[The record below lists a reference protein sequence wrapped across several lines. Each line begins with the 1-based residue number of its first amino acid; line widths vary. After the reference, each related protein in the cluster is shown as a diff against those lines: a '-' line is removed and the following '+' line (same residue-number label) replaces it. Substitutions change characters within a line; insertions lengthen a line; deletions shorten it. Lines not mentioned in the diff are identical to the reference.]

1 MPSFGCDNVP
11 IYYFELCCIHN
22 VLCIV
27 CCVIF
32 TEQCVMCSLQYEPNS
47 VKCAIP
53 SRAIKSNNAIT
64 VVKSLALRPLA
75 ALAGLANLLQ
85 ASKNL
90 LGLAI
95 YLRAGNLSTLGN
107 LSKAEKSLLVG
118 KIFLSYFGQ
127 SFLGWELSPRK
138 DYIFQGFN
146 NSQAGQSFLS
156 ISLWFR
162 VQVGP
167 ILGLF
172 KCSFIP
178 SQILFYRLSVTT
190 TTY

>member
-85 ASKNL
+85 ARKNL

-107 LSKAEKSLLVG
+107 PRLKNLSQQ
-118 KIFLSYFGQ
+118 GQ
-127 SFLGWELSPRK
+127 SFSPILGNL
-138 DYIFQGFN
+138 
-146 NSQAGQSFLS
+146 SQAGNYLLGRIISPRVLITPRLGNLSCLFHCGFEFRQGPFQDFLNVALFHHKYFF
-156 ISLWFR
+156 IDSL
-162 VQVGP
+162 
-167 ILGLF
+167 
-172 KCSFIP
+172 
-178 SQILFYRLSVTT
+178 
-190 TTY
+190 